1 MSLQGLRIDDARL
14 LESLEQLAQIG
25 MTEDGACC
33 RLALTD
39 EDRDGRDLVTAWM
52 RGAGLEVHIDPIGNI
67 FGVRAG
73 REQIVLP
80 RRIGWLSRALGLLPD
95 TLHDRLLRAQPRK
108 PRVGEAGATAI
119 PGLSKEPPR

>member
-67 FGVRAG
+67 FGGA
-73 REQIVLP
+73 LP
-80 RRIGWLSRALGLLPD
+80 RRSSAN
-95 TLHDRLLRAQPRK
+95 
-108 PRVGEAGATAI
+108 
-119 PGLSKEPPR
+119 S